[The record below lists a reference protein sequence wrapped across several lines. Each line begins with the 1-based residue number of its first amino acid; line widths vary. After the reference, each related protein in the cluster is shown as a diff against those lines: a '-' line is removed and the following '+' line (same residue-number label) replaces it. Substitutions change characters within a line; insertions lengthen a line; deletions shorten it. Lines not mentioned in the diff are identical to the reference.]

1 MKYIRILLLLICLQP
16 LTSIW
21 GQQETQ
27 FTQYTFNQ
35 GLINPAYM
43 GSIDYTNLQ
52 LSNRN
57 QWLGFP
63 GAPKSNAI
71 TVAYPF
77 KYFSSAV
84 GITAMQDKV
93 GPLSN
98 TMLTLGYSYTIN
110 VSSKLRLAMGLR
122 GGANLYSANLDKLQ
136 TNDSNDGVLQ
146 QGTVQHSSFTVG
158 AGLFLYS
165 SKWYIGV
172 SVPKLVTN
180 SFSFSG
186 NGVDDDV
193 FNLKERNHLYLISGY
208 VFSLSG
214 ENVKLK
220 PSVCLKKVQNVDPTI
235 DISLAT
241 MLYNTFSIG
250 GGIRNPDTFFAF
262 LQIAA
267 GKNVKVGYAYDFSKS
282 QLSNFS
288 NGSHEIIL
296 GLNLYRDATKIHSPR
311 FF

>member
-1 MKYIRILLLLICLQP
+1 MKYIRILLLLIFLQP
-16 LTSIW
+16 LSVIF

-35 GLINPAYM
+35 ALINPAYI
-43 GSIDYTNLQ
+43 GSIDYTNFQ
-52 LSNRN
+52 LSSRN
-57 QWLGFP
+57 QWVGFP
-63 GAPKSNAI
+63 GAPKSNALTI
-71 TVAYPF
+71 AYPF

-84 GITAMQDKV
+84 GLTAMHDNV
-93 GPLSN
+93 GPLNN
-98 TMLTLGYSYTIN
+98 TLITLGYSHTIN
-110 VSSKLRLAMGLR
+110 VSSKLKLSMGLR
-122 GGANLYSANLDKLQ
+122 GGANMYSANLDQLQ
-136 TNDSNDGVLQ
+136 TNDSNDDVLQ
-146 QGTVQHSSFTVG
+146 RGTVQHSSFTVG
-158 AGLFLYS
+158 AGIFLYS
-165 SKWYIGV
+165 SKWYLGL

-180 SFSFSG
+180 SFSF
-186 NGVDDDV
+186 NGDDDIY
-193 FNLKERNHLYLISGY
+193 NLKEQNHIYLISGY

-214 ENVKLK
+214 ENFKLK

-241 MLYNTFSIG
+241 MLYNTFSVG

-262 LQIAA
+262 VQVAA
-267 GKNVKVGYAYDFSKS
+267 GKNLKLGYAYDFSKS

-288 NGSHEIIL
+288 KGSHEIVL